1 MGSGITGDVLQ
12 SRALVLVDCRPVR
25 LLLGSSDGLGP
36 EESDLISVLGVQAVS
51 KPRKSNPIHTH
62 TQVGTN
68 MIQFTIVFYLVVVA
82 ATAYAR

>member
-1 MGSGITGDVLQ
+1 MCAAPTANALVGSGITGDVLQ

-62 TQVGTN
+62 TRTDRSYG
-68 MIQFTIVFYLVVVA
+68 MLIVVK
-82 ATAYAR
+82 